1 MADISGQ
8 LRFADDSGHEKTFMR
23 RSVMVVFG
31 SQPTQKKNQQKQ
43 HKANFNLYYLFWVLS
58 AFKTEV

>member
-8 LRFADDSGHEKTFMR
+8 LRSADDSGHEKTFMR

-31 SQPTQKKNQQKQ
+31 SQPTQKKK
-43 HKANFNLYYLFWVLS
+43 S
-58 AFKTEV
+58 TKTTQSKL